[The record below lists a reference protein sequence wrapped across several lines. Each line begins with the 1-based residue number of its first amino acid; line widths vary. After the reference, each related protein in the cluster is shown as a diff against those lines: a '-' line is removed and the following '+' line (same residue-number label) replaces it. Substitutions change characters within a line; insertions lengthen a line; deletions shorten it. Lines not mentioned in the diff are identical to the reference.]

1 MGCGGAVF
9 RGYGSDHPSGVSGD
23 ISVIRITECCGWK
36 CSSVLFL
43 PIPSVFEEENEVRYM
58 RALSH
63 RSSKSQGLEANF
75 STTFNF
81 M

>member
-9 RGYGSDHPSGVSGD
+9 KGYGSDHPSVVSGD
-23 ISVIRITECCGWK
+23 ISVIRVTECSGWK
-36 CSSVLFL
+36 GSSVPFL
-43 PIPSVFEEENEVRYM
+43 PIPSVLEEENEVRYM
-58 RALSH
+58 RALSY
-63 RSSKSQGLEANF
+63 RSSKSQGLEANL